1 MLLLLG
7 WEIGVL
13 EAVILVV
20 VVGLSFDYTLHFGAT
35 MPSKVCPMHS
45 LQMAIRGAIRPIL
58 MSTVSS
64 ILAGAVMLFA
74 ETHAFFQVGIFL
86 VVCSS
91 LSLLF
96 AIFFFLPLFYVVT
109 TWMSKLY
116 KYFLSLTNNENSTIK
131 IQKIQNC
138 EWCFI
143 SQQAKNDLKM
153 KKFNKNENRNNISI
167 SKNNRRLKGGL
178 IVETNQ
184 RGMKIAGKSKISET
198 FV

>member
-35 MPSKVCPMHS
+35 MPSKVCPKHA

-74 ETHAFFQVGIFL
+74 ETHAFFQV
-86 VVCSS
+86 V
-91 LSLLF
+91 
-96 AIFFFLPLFYVVT
+96 
-109 TWMSKLY
+109 
-116 KYFLSLTNNENSTIK
+116 EN
-131 IQKIQNC
+131 
-138 EWCFI
+138 F
-143 SQQAKNDLKM
+143 
-153 KKFNKNENRNNISI
+153 
-167 SKNNRRLKGGL
+167 
-178 IVETNQ
+178 
-184 RGMKIAGKSKISET
+184 
-198 FV
+198 